1 MEEFSLVALST
12 GDQLREAVAAGTTTG
27 RRAKAVIDAGQLVSD
42 DIVVSMVA
50 ECLDGLSDD
59 QGVIL
64 DGVPRTAAQAES
76 LDQILAKRSRK
87 VDFVVELAVDDDL
100 LAERITGR
108 FTCAQCGAG
117 YHDRFKQPKIE
128 NVCDFCGATEFN
140 RRSDDTVETVRARLA
155 AYHAETVPLLSYYR
169 DRGVVRPIDAAAPID
184 QVTRQIESVLRA
196 A

>member
-1 MEEFSLVALST
+1 MEGFSLVALST
-12 GDQLREAVAAGTTTG
+12 GDLLREAVAADTNIG

-42 DIVVSMVA
+42 DIIISMIA

-59 QGVIL
+59 HGVIL

-76 LDQILAKRSRK
+76 LDQILAQRSRK
-87 VDFVVELAVDDDL
+87 VDYVVELAVDDDL

-117 YHDRFKQPKIE
+117 YHDLFKQPKIE
-128 NVCDFCGATEFN
+128 NVCDLCGTTEFN

-155 AYHAETVPLLSYYR
+155 TYHAETVPLLSYYR

-184 QVTRQIESVLRA
+184 EVTRQIESVLRA

>member
-1 MEEFSLVALST
+1 MEGFSLVVLST
-12 GDQLREAVAAGTTTG
+12 GDMLREAVAADTNIG
-27 RRAKAVIDAGQLVSD
+27 RKAKAVIDAGQLVSD
-42 DIVVSMVA
+42 DIIMAMIA
-50 ECLDGLSDD
+50 EHLDGLSDD

-64 DGVPRTAAQAES
+64 DGVPRTTSQAES
-76 LDQILAKRSRK
+76 LDQILAERNRK
-87 VDFVVELAVDDDL
+87 VDYVVELAVDDDL
-100 LAERITGR
+100 LAGRITGR

-117 YHDRFKQPKIE
+117 YHDFFKQPRIE
-128 NVCDFCGATEFN
+128 KVCDVCGSSEFD

-184 QVTRQIESVLRA
+184 DVTRQIESVLRA